1 MSDRRTS
8 GSDLRALLEK
18 VESASPVQ
26 AVEVVAD
33 ELATVFGA
41 RKVSFLIADFSG
53 RAVFRMGRATE
64 SASGTRFPG
73 AEQVQLPGTVYER
86 VLHTQRVDLRDVG
99 DGAQLTVPVT
109 DRGDAIGLI
118 ELDLPY
124 HPDEGLV
131 ADIAA
136 EGHAL
141 AYIVVANRRH
151 TDLFEWGQR
160 STPFTLA
167 AEIQRR
173 LLPAAFTCEA
183 GQFTIAGWLEPA
195 SSVGGDTFDYSLD
208 QRSLQVSITDAV
220 GHDVA
225 ASLLAT
231 VLVGSLRNERRRGAD
246 LGEQLS
252 NANDALVANS
262 PVGQF
267 VTGQVMH
274 IDLDSGAA
282 TIVNAGHPFPLLLR
296 RGHAEEIALEI
307 DLPFGLQAGRT
318 FRLQRFPLEPGD
330 RIVFVTDGMVE
341 REAELTDLPAALA
354 RTDGMHPRQV
364 VHSLG
369 AEVLRATGG
378 NLRDD
383 ATVVCLDWYGG
394 SPRPRISS
402 GGATTVTGVPSP
414 ERPRRSSW

>member
-1 MSDRRTS
+1 VHDRQDS
-8 GSDLRALLEK
+8 QPDLRALLEK

-33 ELATVFGA
+33 ELAAVFGA
-41 RKVSFLIADFSG
+41 RTVTFLIADFSG
-53 RAVFRMGRATE
+53 RAVFRMGRAT
-64 SASGTRFPG
+64 AGVSGTRFPG
-73 AEQVQLPGTVYER
+73 AEQVQLPGTVYEQ
-86 VLHTQRVDLRDVG
+86 VLTTQQVDVREVDA
-99 DGAQLTVPVT
+99 GARLTVPVT

-124 HPDEGLV
+124 HPDERAV

-136 EGHAL
+136 AGHAL

-173 LLPAAFTCEA
+173 LLPNAFTCEA
-183 GQFTIAGWLEPA
+183 GQFTISGWLEPA

-208 QRSLQVSITDAV
+208 QHSLQVSITDAA

-225 ASLLAT
+225 AALLAT
-231 VLVGSLRNERRRGAD
+231 VLVGSLRNERRRGAGF
-246 LGEQLS
+246 GEQLS
-252 NANDALVANS
+252 NANDALVAHS
-262 PVGQF
+262 PPGQF

-274 IDLDSGAA
+274 IELDSGVA
-282 TIVNAGHPFPLLLR
+282 TIVNAGHPFPLRLR
-296 RGHAEEIALEI
+296 GGHVDEVELEI
-307 DLPFGLQAGRT
+307 DLPFGLQAGRS
-318 FRLQRFPLEPGD
+318 FRLQRFPLEAGD
-330 RIVFVTDGMVE
+330 RIVFVTDGMME
-341 REAELTDLPAALA
+341 RDAEQVDLPTTLG
-354 RTDGMHPRQV
+354 RSSELHPRQV
-364 VHSLG
+364 VHALG
-369 AEVLRATGG
+369 DAVIRATGG

-394 SPRPRISS
+394 APRPRVST
-402 GGATTVTGVPSP
+402 GGANTETGLPV
-414 ERPRRSSW
+414 E

>member
-1 MSDRRTS
+1 MHARPDSR
-8 GSDLRALLEK
+8 SDLRALLEK

-33 ELATVFGA
+33 ELAAVVGA
-41 RKVSFLIADFSG
+41 RAVSFLIADFSG
-53 RAVFRMGRATE
+53 RAVFRMGRA
-64 SASGTRFPG
+64 AAGVAGTRFPG
-73 AEQVQLPGTVYER
+73 AEQVQLPGTVYEQ
-86 VLHTQRVDLRDVG
+86 VLISQQVDLREVEG
-99 DGAQLTVPVT
+99 GAQLTVPVT

-124 HPDEGLV
+124 HPDATV
-131 ADIAA
+131 VSDIEAA
-136 EGHAL
+136 GHAL

-208 QRSLQVSITDAV
+208 QHSLQVSITDAA

-225 ASLLAT
+225 AALLAT
-231 VLVGSLRNERRRGAD
+231 VLVGALRNERRRGAD
-246 LGEQLS
+246 FAEQVR

-262 PVGQF
+262 TVGQF

-274 IDLDSGAA
+274 VDLDGGTA
-282 TIVNAGHPFPLLLR
+282 TIVNAGHPFPLRLR
-296 RGHAEEIALEI
+296 HGRVEEIALEI
-307 DLPFGLQAGRT
+307 DLPFGLEAGRS
-318 FRLQRFPLEPGD
+318 FRVQRFPLEAGD
-330 RIVFVTDGMVE
+330 RIVFITDGMVE
-341 REAELTDLPAALA
+341 REAEVADLPAVLVD
-354 RTDGMHPRQV
+354 TDGLHPRQV
-364 VHSLG
+364 VHVLG
-369 AEVLRATGG
+369 DSVLRITGG
-378 NLRDD
+378 SLRDD

-394 SPRPRISS
+394 SPRPRVSA
-402 GGATTVTGVPSP
+402 GGANVGPRTP
-414 ERPRRSSW
+414 EAGGGTPPDR